1 MEWTIKTIQTHP
13 TWKATVVYGDT
24 DSVFIQLKGRTKND
38 AFLLGQEI
46 ATYITNK
53 NPADVIL
60 KFEKVYFPCILIS
73 KKRYIGCMYENILQK
88 NGNLEAKGL
97 EIARRDQCKVTIKIQ
112 EKVIRILFSTRNIL
126 QVKEY
131 LIAEW
136 IKLLQGGDK
145 LLLKDFIFS
154 KEVSLNPYYSI

>member
-1 MEWTIKTIQTHP
+1 MEMGEEAAEMVSKTFIKPI
-13 TWKATVVYGDT
+13 K
-24 DSVFIQLKGRTKND
+24 L
-38 AFLLGQEI
+38 E
-46 ATYITNK
+46 
-53 NPADVIL
+53 
-60 KFEKVYFPCILIS
+60 FEKVYFPCILIS